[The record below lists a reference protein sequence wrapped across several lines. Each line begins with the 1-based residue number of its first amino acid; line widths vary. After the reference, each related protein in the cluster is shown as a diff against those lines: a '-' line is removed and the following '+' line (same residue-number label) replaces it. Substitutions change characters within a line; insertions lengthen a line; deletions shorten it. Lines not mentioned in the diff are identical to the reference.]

1 MPVDDKR
8 RIFAYSSP
16 IWGFMKRREMREAEE
31 RAQLAKRAYQITMRY
46 ERFQNG
52 WMVKFTRTGSDWVLR
67 ICTFADA
74 DKIRSIFRRFA
85 IRQTSEDIAAF
96 ECAIQNGGGR
106 WNYGL
111 AKSSMQP
118 SCNRRA
124 AHRSCLKEI
133 T

>member
-1 MPVDDKR
+1 
-8 RIFAYSSP
+8 
-16 IWGFMKRREMREAEE
+16 MREAEE

-96 ECAIQNGGGR
+96 ECAIQNGRGAVELRLGEEQ
-106 WNYGL
+106 YAAL
-111 AKSSMQP
+111 MQSPSS
-118 SCNRRA
+118 
-124 AHRSCLKEI
+124 